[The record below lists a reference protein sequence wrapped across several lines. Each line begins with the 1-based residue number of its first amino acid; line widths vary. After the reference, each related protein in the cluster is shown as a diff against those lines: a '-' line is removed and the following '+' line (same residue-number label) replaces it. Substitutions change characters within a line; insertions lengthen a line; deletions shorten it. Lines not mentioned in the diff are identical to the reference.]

1 MPFRTAAKFVVLTM
15 LVLLFAPALV
25 RAEMFAGKV
34 VVASADKLT
43 IVDKDGDNEEFIIS
57 ADTKITLD
65 GKPGRLDQLKAGDSV
80 KVTATVSGEKIRAS
94 LVEARSA
101 E

>member
-1 MPFRTAAKFVVLTM
+1 MQLRTAAKLVALSM
-15 LVLLFAPALV
+15 LVLLVAPTLV

-34 VVASADKLT
+34 IVASAGKLT

-65 GKPGRLDQLKAGDSV
+65 GKLGRLDQLKAGDSV
-80 KVTATVSGEKIRAS
+80 KVTATVSGEKIMAS

>member
-1 MPFRTAAKFVVLTM
+1 MQFRTAIKFVALAM
-15 LVLLFAPALV
+15 LVLLVAPDASSG
-25 RAEMFAGKV
+25 RMFAGKV
-34 VVASADKLT
+34 VVASAGKLT

-65 GKPGRLDQLKAGDSV
+65 GKPSRLDQLKAGDSV
-80 KVTATVSGEKIRAS
+80 KVTATVSGEKIMAS